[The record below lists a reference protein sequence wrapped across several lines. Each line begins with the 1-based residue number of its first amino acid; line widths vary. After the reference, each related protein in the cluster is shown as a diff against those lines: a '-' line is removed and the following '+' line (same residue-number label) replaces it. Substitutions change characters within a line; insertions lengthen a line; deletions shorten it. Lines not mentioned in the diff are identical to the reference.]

1 MSTGPLSSQ
10 HFAAMTAAMAAD
22 RVRLLYAG
30 LPLAILSHFLIAAAL
45 IPVLAGHTTDHRAWL
60 WGGLLMAALC
70 YRALISLQER
80 RTPLDEANSH
90 IWLYR
95 FRFGAMATGCVWGLA
110 SLLLF
115 PDGDI
120 EKQLLL
126 CFALTGLMAG
136 AMASLSVDDLSLY
149 GFTVPMLVPLFYQLG
164 TADNGVALSTLA
176 AVLAFLAFMAV
187 SARRFSVSE
196 HNNIRLR
203 HEMQWR
209 ESELRRYEFIANT
222 VSDLMGV
229 ISHDRRYEAVNDSW
243 CRMMGK
249 ARESVV
255 GERVESVWQAP
266 LEVTEALTRCFSAG
280 TQESLQTTIDFPA
293 IGGRECFIACYPYR
307 QQSGE
312 VTHVVIVTR
321 DITDLARSRRELE
334 EARDVAERASRAKSE
349 FLASMSHELRTPL
362 NAILGFS
369 QLFVMDETLSED
381 TRNCAGEIERAGHHL
396 LALVNDLID
405 LARIESGNMDLTLE
419 PVEVKSVIDHSL
431 ALIAPIAK
439 KQQIRLL
446 SAFAGVEAVRIHVD
460 AVRLNQTLIN
470 LLSNAVKYNMPSGTV
485 TLAARVEHGRI
496 RISVTDTGKGID
508 AAAQSRIFNAFDR
521 LGAERG
527 TVEGTGIG
535 LVITRRIVEAMGGSI
550 GFSSTVGR
558 GSTFWVEF
566 PVCADR
572 DVAMID
578 ALATTE
584 LPATEATLLYIEDN
598 EVNRWVMR
606 RLVAS
611 RTSLHLLEAAS
622 AEEGI
627 ALARNALP
635 DLILMDINL
644 PGMDGYQ
651 ALSVLKNMPETR
663 DIPVVAASANAMKG
677 DGDKGL
683 AAGFDAYI
691 TKPVDARKLLAVVA
705 QTICR

>member
-1 MSTGPLSSQ
+1 MKGEQLNSQ
-10 HFAAMTAAMAAD
+10 RFATMASAMAAD

-30 LPLAILSHFLIAAAL
+30 LPLAILSHFLIAVAL
-45 IPVLAGHTTDHRAWL
+45 IPVLANHTLDYRTWL
-60 WGGLLMAALC
+60 WGGLLLTVLC
-70 YRALISLQER
+70 YRGFISLQER
-80 RTPLDEANSH
+80 RAPLDASDSYV
-90 IWLYR
+90 WLYR
-95 FRFGAMATGCVWGLA
+95 FRIGAIATGCIWGLA
-110 SLLLF
+110 RLLLF

-149 GFTVPMLVPLFYQLG
+149 GFTIPMLAPLFYQLG
-164 TADNGVALSTLA
+164 TGDNGVALSTLA
-176 AVLAFLAFMAV
+176 AVTAFVAFMAV

-229 ISHDRRYEAVNDSW
+229 ISHDRRYEAVNDSL

-249 ARESVV
+249 ARESVI
-255 GERVESVWQAP
+255 GERVEVVWQVP
-266 LEVTEALTRCFSAG
+266 RGVEEALAHCFSTG
-280 TQESLQTTIDFPA
+280 TQVSLQTTVVFPA
-293 IGGRECFIACYPYR
+293 VGARECFIACYPYS

-369 QLFVMDETLSED
+369 QLFAMDETLSED
-381 TRNCAGEIERAGHHL
+381 TRDCAAEIERAGHHL

-405 LARIESGNMDLTLE
+405 LARIESGNMDLCLA
-419 PVEVKSVIDHSL
+419 PVAVKAVIDNSL
-431 ALIAPIAK
+431 ALIAPIAS
-439 KQQIRLL
+439 KQDIRLL
-446 SAFAGVEAVRIHVD
+446 SDIGAVKGVMVHVD
-460 AVRLNQTLIN
+460 AVRLQQTLIN
-470 LLSNAVKYNMPSGTV
+470 LLSNAVKYNMPSGRV
-485 TLAARVEHGRI
+485 TLAARVEGGRI
-496 RISVTDTGKGID
+496 RISISDTGKGID
-508 AAAQSRIFNAFDR
+508 AAAQSRVFNAFDR

-550 GFSSTVGR
+550 GFSSAVGK

-566 PVCADR
+566 PVCGTPDF
-572 DVAMID
+572 AMTEAA
-578 ALATTE
+578 ALSEPLA
-584 LPATEATLLYIEDN
+584 AQATLLYIEDN

-611 RTSLHLLEAAS
+611 RTSLQLLEAVS

-627 ALARNALP
+627 ALARSALP

-651 ALSVLKNMPETR
+651 ALAVLKSMPETC

-677 DGDKGL
+677 DEHKGL
-683 AAGFDAYI
+683 SVGFDAYL
-691 TKPVDARKLLAVVA
+691 TKPSMPVNCWQSSIR
-705 QTICR
+705 